1 MFYRFADQTLKNS
14 VHPHGVLQLCFGC
27 DCKGMTASIKVWV
40 ITVCFIGGGLLCVDE
55 LGLKRKAV
63 CYGEAVGEYGE
74 GVGEAACVE
83 R

>member
-1 MFYRFADQTLKNS
+1 
-14 VHPHGVLQLCFGC
+14 
-27 DCKGMTASIKVWV
+27 MTASIKVWV